1 MLHLDSAE
9 GLIAYVE
16 WAPLPRVQGSG
27 LIGACAF
34 LLSLPEHRMAAAT
47 VLRQLSGRKQLQVR
61 QAHSC
66 LALVAQNLSRRCTMT
81 Y

>member
-1 MLHLDSAE
+1 M
-9 GLIAYVE
+9 E

-47 VLRQLSGRKQLQVR
+47 VLRQLSGRKQLQVKST
-61 QAHSC
+61 HSC
-66 LALVAQNLSRRCTMT
+66 LALAAVGPNQRFFVSQWKLT
-81 Y
+81 

>member
-1 MLHLDSAE
+1 M
-9 GLIAYVE
+9 E

-61 QAHSC
+61 STHSSSA
-66 LALVAQNLSRRCTMT
+66 LAALDLSHRCTMRH
-81 Y
+81 